1 MSKTKDDAS
10 QKYELSEVPEGLKD
24 DLRKIIERKVK
35 EKMEQ
40 EMEIL
45 YYDAA
50 IAIELNRKKQYDKY
64 FGNNQV

>member
-1 MSKTKDDAS
+1 VDSS
-10 QKYELSEVPEGLKD
+10 QKYELNEVPEGLRD

-50 IAIELNRKKQYDKY
+50 VAIELNRKKHYDKY
-64 FGNNQV
+64 IGSN

>member
-1 MSKTKDDAS
+1 MSSNQVDAS
-10 QKYELSEVPEGLKD
+10 QKYELNEVPEGLRN
-24 DLRKIIERKVK
+24 DLKKFIERKVK

-50 IAIELNRKKQYDKY
+50 VAIELNRKKHYDKY
-64 FGNNQV
+64 FGNNQG

>member
-1 MSKTKDDAS
+1 MN
-10 QKYELSEVPEGLKD
+10 EVPEGLRD

-50 IAIELNRKKQYDKY
+50 VAIELNRKKHYDKY
-64 FGNNQV
+64 IGSN